1 MVLVIQMIRLFCMR
15 TSMPGPTKFCYAS
28 KDYLH
33 FSIDLLRENRKDIL
47 WRISLNNFFF
57 IILLTKKLIV
67 NLTKKQKILFKST

>member
-1 MVLVIQMIRLFCMR
+1 
-15 TSMPGPTKFCYAS
+15 MPGPTKFCYAS